1 MIPYGIDKPLE
12 HYGKVFKPDV
22 RPGKKFIKRV
32 EKDLPLE
39 SNDISI
45 ALKLYNN
52 LNEIVEYDE
61 EVLAFNQDPSIEFL
75 QKVYNQTID
84 MINLT
89 NNRVTCKTHAELY
102 SFFLTKHNI
111 PCVINESGSH
121 RSVYF
126 KAEGLLFN
134 ADATSLNQEEKDD
147 YTMDDLTRS
156 KLGLRPNGLGALF
169 QDENGARKIN
179 IYDLGLNLA
188 ESTQIDYVDFEDR
201 TNSIVSA
208 LVNCKSFK
216 IRNIPD
222 IQDRVIDNFSLIN
235 NLLLEENLGSASA
248 IKYINTLIKS
258 LFTKEEQKH
267 IVYIP
272 IREKDKNGFNY
283 GEIINFNEKEIREHK
298 HEAVDMKKIGGYSF
312 KYGNGSLEYL
322 TPRKTR
328 KAIEDSNNIG
338 IEIEGFSK

>member
-1 MIPYGIDKPLE
+1 MIPYGYDIPLE
-12 HYGKVFKPDV
+12 RFGKVFKPDV

-61 EVLAFNQDPSIEFL
+61 EVLAFNQDFSIDFL
-75 QKVYNQTID
+75 KRVYNQTIN

-89 NNRVTCKTHAELY
+89 DNSVTCKTYAELY

-111 PCVINESGSH
+111 PCVISESGVH

-126 KAEGLLFN
+126 KTEGLLFN
-134 ADATSLNQEEKDD
+134 ADATSLNQDEKDN

-156 KLGLRPNGLGALF
+156 KLGLRPNGLGAFF
-169 QDENGARKIN
+169 QDENGARKVN
-179 IYDLGLNLA
+179 VYDLGLNLA
-188 ESTQIDYVDFEDR
+188 TSAQIGYVNFEDR
-201 TNSIVSA
+201 TNSIIKN
-208 LVNCKSFK
+208 LVNCKNFK

-248 IKYINTLIKS
+248 IKYINTLIKV
-258 LFTKEEQKH
+258 LFTSEEQKH

-272 IREKDKNGFNY
+272 IREKDKTGFNY
-283 GEIINFNEKEIREHK
+283 SEIINFNEEKIREHK
-298 HEAVDMKKIGGYSF
+298 HEIVDTKNIGGYNF
-312 KYGNGSLEYL
+312 KYENGSLEYL
-322 TPRKTR
+322 TPKKARKTID
-328 KAIEDSNNIG
+328 ASVNIDTYELG
-338 IEIEGFSK
+338 K